1 MCVSYHID
9 KNMMKIYNIYVYS
22 PQKSKKLNDQ
32 VQKVTLENIEH
43 KNYLISSSRQVGAFD
58 LFIKIRFFNSLYLVS
73 LFFNII

>member
-32 VQKVTLENIEH
+32 VQKG
-43 KNYLISSSRQVGAFD
+43 Y
-58 LFIKIRFFNSLYLVS
+58 IRKH
-73 LFFNII
+73 